1 MYATG
6 SREHGLGAEHGERGP
21 DARGGLPLRPHR
33 PASSCPNTLRL
44 LEWARANDMRRVFLT
59 YGSEVEDYSDLS
71 PQMYDLCKATRNRKG
86 LREHELLDVL
96 DVRPT
101 ERVINKITPSA
112 FTSSPIELILR
123 TYGAT
128 DLLFTGV
135 STNMCVEST
144 LRDASD
150 KGFGCVL
157 VEDATGTDA
166 QEYHDNAILT
176 LQRLY
181 ASVMVDR
188 RRRSRVSTRAS
199 RRDRPPSA
207 EGRGRRR
214 WHVHRP
220 HARRRRVGLGGRAQ
234 DREHPERSVAGDD
247 GRPARAL
254 RARRRGARGRRAAAA
269 RDDRRDEHRPRA
281 QRLDDGDDHDPR
293 VPGHHLHRSPPA
305 AEDVLDLPGPPVA
318 RADAG
323 RAAQPPRRLRARRPA
338 RRRRDPAR
346 RGRGARGRRARCAR
360 PRSRRSPSASC
371 SRS

>member
-1 MYATG
+1 MHEADY
-6 SREHGLGAEHGERGP
+6 RFDRIDRLVV
-21 DARGGLPLRPHR
+21 
-33 PASSCPNTLRL
+33 PNTLRL
-44 LEWARANDMRRVFLT
+44 LQWARANDMRRVFLT

-128 DLLFTGV
+128 DLVFTGV

-150 KGFGCVL
+150 KGFGCVM

-181 ASVMVDR
+181 ASVWSTDDTLAHLEA
-188 RRRSRVSTRAS
+188 RVAAG
-199 RRDRPPSA
+199 SA
-207 EGRGRRR
+207 
-214 WHVHRP
+214 
-220 HARRRRVGLGGRAQ
+220 A
-234 DREHPERSVAGDD
+234 
-247 GRPARAL
+247 
-254 RARRRGARGRRAAAA
+254 
-269 RDDRRDEHRPRA
+269 
-281 QRLDDGDDHDPR
+281 
-293 VPGHHLHRSPPA
+293 
-305 AEDVLDLPGPPVA
+305 
-318 RADAG
+318 
-323 RAAQPPRRLRARRPA
+323 
-338 RRRRDPAR
+338 
-346 RGRGARGRRARCAR
+346 
-360 PRSRRSPSASC
+360 
-371 SRS
+371 